1 MQVEVASYLFL
12 VGLFG
17 LKAPP
22 AYILAACNHR
32 IFQSDNCKVS
42 CTIFEKAL
50 ERVSF
55 CFIRA
60 ESPKVRLFCSQKQ
73 YFPSIIRLLI
83 TSIELLN

>member
-42 CTIFEKAL
+42 RTINKK
-50 ERVSF
+50 RHPSG
-55 CFIRA
+55 C
-60 ESPKVRLFCSQKQ
+60 LF
-73 YFPSIIRLLI
+73 LLI
-83 TSIELLN
+83 CIVGRKGLSTRLRKQKSRNFQIVF

>member
-32 IFQSDNCKVS
+32 IFQSDNRKLSRTNARNPPFVAGFS
-42 CTIFEKAL
+42 H
-50 ERVSF
+50 
-55 CFIRA
+55 
-60 ESPKVRLFCSQKQ
+60 
-73 YFPSIIRLLI
+73 
-83 TSIELLN
+83 

>member
-32 IFQSDNCKVS
+32 IFQSDNRIVS
-42 CTIFEKAL
+42 RTIFENRS
-50 ERVSF
+50 ERGGF
-55 CFIRA
+55 CVVKIDTNKVIARLCNNRPATFELFI
-60 ESPKVRLFCSQKQ
+60 L
-73 YFPSIIRLLI
+73 
-83 TSIELLN
+83 